1 MSDRYDEACCA
12 VCARWAGG
20 FGYRPQHPRN
30 APILW
35 VCDDPDCLQIAKET
49 YGMKQQ
55 EFERYESLA
64 AQEGRVNAE
73 AFCDEIGVYDF
84 REMTIDQ
91 ACEFSRR
98 LVAGYR
104 SALKVKLQNEAP
116 F

>member
-1 MSDRYDEACCA
+1 MSDRFDDAVCS
-12 VCARWAGG
+12 VCARWATG
-20 FGYRPQHPRN
+20 FGYAPRVGRPV
-30 APILW
+30 LW

-49 YGMKQQ
+49 YAMKQKD
-55 EFERYESLA
+55 FERLESLA
-64 AQEGRVNAE
+64 AQEGRVEAE
-73 AFCDEIGVYDF
+73 AYCDEIGVYDF

-104 SALKVKLQNEAP
+104 TGLKIKLQTEAP